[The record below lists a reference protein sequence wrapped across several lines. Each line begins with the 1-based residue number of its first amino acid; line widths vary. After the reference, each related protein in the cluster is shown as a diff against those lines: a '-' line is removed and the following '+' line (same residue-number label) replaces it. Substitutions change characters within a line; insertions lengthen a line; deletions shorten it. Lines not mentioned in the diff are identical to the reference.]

1 MIALALLPL
10 GFVTGR
16 LIAPLAEPY
25 VGDVPARD
33 RTAVGAVT
41 ALVFGV
47 LGFAV
52 GPAPVL
58 PALLYVGLVGT
69 LLAFVDVHVKRLPD
83 EFTLPSYAIVPVLL
97 AAAVPFA
104 EDGPRH
110 FAHALLGMAGLFLLY
125 AVPAF
130 VKPSWLGLGDVKL
143 AGVLGLCLGWFGL
156 ETWLAAVL
164 LTYLLSGVL
173 NLGIMIVRRTL
184 RREFAYGPYMLAG
197 ALGAAVLA

>member
-1 MIALALLPL
+1 MIALALVPL
-10 GFVTGR
+10 GFVAGR
-16 LIAPLAEPY
+16 LLAPLAEPY
-25 VGDVPARD
+25 VGDVPAGD

-52 GPAPVL
+52 GLEPVL
-58 PALLYVGLVGT
+58 PALLYIALVGT

-83 EFTLPSYAIVPVLL
+83 GFTLPSYAIVPTLL
-97 AAAVPFA
+97 AAAAPFT
-104 EDGPRH
+104 EDGTRH
-110 FAHALLGMAGLFLLY
+110 FVQALAGMAGLFLLY

-173 NLGIMIVRRTL
+173 NIGIMIVRRSL

>member
-1 MIALALLPL
+1 MALLPL
-10 GFVTGR
+10 GFVTGM
-16 LIAPLAEPY
+16 LVAPLAEPY
-25 VGDVPARD
+25 VGDVSARD

-58 PALLYVGLVGT
+58 PALLYTAMVGT
-69 LLAFVDVHVKRLPD
+69 LLAFIDVQVKRLPD
-83 EFTLPSYAIVPVLL
+83 AFTLPSYAVLPILL
-97 AAAVPFA
+97 AAAVPFT
-104 EDGPRH
+104 EDGPRQ

-130 VKPSWLGLGDVKL
+130 VNPSWLGLGDVKL

-156 ETWLAAVL
+156 ETWLAALL
-164 LTYLLSGVL
+164 LTYLLGGVL
-173 NLGIMIVRRTL
+173 NLGVMIARRRV

-197 ALGAAVLA
+197 ALGAAVLG